1 MKIFRLFI
9 AFTLA
14 CFAPTDSA
22 RPDGVGAVLQP
33 WTRTLLADSSAIEKI
48 IKILLELV
56 KKVRGGVGHH
66 L

>member
-14 CFAPTDSA
+14 CSAPTDSA
-22 RPDGVGAVLQP
+22 RPDGVGAGSQP

-48 IKILLELV
+48 IKILLEPV